1 MNQLPACLL
10 SMCWGA
16 RVRLD
21 ESPRGQFFD
30 LLVEFCYYLR
40 GSILTSVIPILTE
53 IASVPVSALSMIA
66 SVPVSAIETTS
77 LEDSTRGADHSFPNY
92 VLGPFLLCLATS
104 ATSIFVTP

>member
-1 MNQLPACLL
+1 
-10 SMCWGA
+10 
-16 RVRLD
+16 
-21 ESPRGQFFD
+21 
-30 LLVEFCYYLR
+30 
-40 GSILTSVIPILTE
+40 
-53 IASVPVSALSMIA
+53 MIA